1 MISCQNHKL
10 PVECGRWQNIERNR
24 RVCVL
29 CQKPEIG
36 DEYHYS
42 MECHFLNI
50 KITLLIKQRCIQN
63 PNMINLKKLIT
74 SKNHQIKKDMRGIVY
89 VIEINLFNLFSCY
102 FLNYI
107 ILISIYG

>member
-36 DEYHYS
+36 DEYHYC

-50 KITLLIKQRCIQN
+50 KITLLIKQVYTEPEYN
-63 PNMINLKKLIT
+63 KVEKINNFQK
-74 SKNHQIKKDMRGIVY
+74 
-89 VIEINLFNLFSCY
+89 
-102 FLNYI
+102 
-107 ILISIYG
+107 

>member
-36 DEYHYS
+36 DEYHYC

-63 PNMINLKKLIT
+63 PNIIKLKKLIT
-74 SKNHQIKKDMRGIVY
+74 FKNSLQICK
-89 VIEINLFNLFSCY
+89 EINKGGCDA
-102 FLNYI
+102 
-107 ILISIYG
+107 G